1 MRRAIIALGLLLG
14 SCSFT
19 TASGFDECQADAEC
33 SASSVCVQHYC
44 LPMPDGCERTEGAFS
59 KGDRIA
65 LAAIAPLTT
74 ADGGVVERETYRLNA
89 LRLALL
95 EANQFGGLKNSPFA
109 LVTCNA
115 TRDDAEVQSFTS
127 WLVTNLQVP
136 AIIVSGSGRVRAAS
150 AEPTRLD
157 AGTFIISAN
166 ATSASLVGVFA
177 RDGNVWRVAPPDT
190 LQAKVLRGLVSDAG
204 VPRGSTVSLVNENS
218 DYGSGLQLAL
228 NDELTAAGFTVKASP
243 YAPPLDSAKVAAVVA
258 SLDTNAPAATIVIG
272 FPADVVQI
280 ISLAA
285 THPNL
290 QSANGHKWFFTD
302 SAKDPAILTPAT
314 SAELFGLIGTTP
326 AQGVG
331 TAFRTFRDS
340 FSTRYGVDPSAYSFT
355 AHNYDA
361 MWLTLASAAFS
372 LHGGPLTGPGMR
384 QGMLQVSASSTAL
397 PLVGAKWSDLSA
409 AMLAGMAVNV
419 DGSSGDLVFDPD
431 AGAPSSPYEVWT
443 VRDAGITTLRLV
455 SP

>member
-1 MRRAIIALGLLLG
+1 MRRLILALGLVLG

-19 TASGFDECQADAEC
+19 TATGFDECQADAQC
-33 SASSVCVQHYC
+33 AASSVCVQHYC
-44 LPMPDGCERTEGAFS
+44 LPMPDGCERTEGAFD
-59 KGDRIA
+59 KGDRIVM
-65 LAAIAPLTT
+65 AAIAPLTT

-89 LRLALL
+89 LRLALQ

-115 TRDDAEVQSFTS
+115 TRDDAQVQSFTA
-127 WLVTNLQVP
+127 WLVENLRVP
-136 AIIVSGSGRVRAAS
+136 AIIVSGSSRVRAAA

-190 LQAKVLRGLVSDAG
+190 LQAKVLRALVSDAG
-204 VPRGSTVSLVNENS
+204 VARSATVALVNESS

-228 NDELTAAGFTVKASP
+228 NDELTAAGFTVKATP
-243 YAPPLDSAKVAAVVA
+243 YDPPLDSVKANAVVA
-258 SLDTNAPAATIVIG
+258 SLETNAPVATIVIG

-285 THPNL
+285 NRPRL
-290 QSANGHKWFFTD
+290 QSANGHRWFFTD
-302 SAKDPAILTPAT
+302 SAKDPAILTTAT
-314 SAELFGLIGTTP
+314 RAELTGLIGTTP

-340 FSTRYGVDPSAYSFT
+340 FSTRYGVDPSTYSFT
-355 AHNYDA
+355 AHTYDA
-361 MWLTLASAAFS
+361 MWLTLASMAYSQAIGVIS
-372 LHGGPLTGPGMR
+372 GPGMR
-384 QGMLQVSASSTAL
+384 QGMLQVSANTTPL
-397 PLVGAKWSDLSA
+397 PLVGAKWSDVSS
-409 AMLAGMAVNV
+409 AMLLGTPINV
-419 DGSSGDLVFDPD
+419 DGSSGELVFDPA

-443 VRDAGITTLRLV
+443 VADAGITTLRFAA
-455 SP
+455 P